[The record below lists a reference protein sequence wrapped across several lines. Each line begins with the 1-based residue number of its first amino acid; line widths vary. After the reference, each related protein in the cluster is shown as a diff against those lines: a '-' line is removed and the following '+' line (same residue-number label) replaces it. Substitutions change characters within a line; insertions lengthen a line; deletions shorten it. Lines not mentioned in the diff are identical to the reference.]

1 MRRTFTL
8 DYWQDGGWYVGQLRE
23 VPGVFSQGETLTD
36 LEENIRDA
44 YELVLED
51 REKSPL
57 QGVQQK
63 EIEVEV

>member
-1 MRRTFTL
+1 MTRTFTL
-8 DYWQDGGWYVGQLRE
+8 EYWQDDGGYVGQFRE
-23 VPGVFSQGETLTD
+23 GPGVFSQGETLTE

-51 REKSPL
+51 MAPRERR
-57 QGVQQK
+57 QVQHK